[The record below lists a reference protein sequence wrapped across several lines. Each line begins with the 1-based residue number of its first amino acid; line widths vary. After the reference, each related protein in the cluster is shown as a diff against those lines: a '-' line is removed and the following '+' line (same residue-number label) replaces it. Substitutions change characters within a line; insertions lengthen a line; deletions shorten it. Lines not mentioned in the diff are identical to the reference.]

1 MDNQSENLSAV
12 EDFLKNEV
20 FRRWVTERQPADRA
34 YWQAW
39 LAINPDKKAIYEQ
52 AIATFLVLEGTKIE
66 LTDQTA
72 KQKAEQIV
80 DQMVDFSAPIRPLLG
95 WAKWM
100 AAAAIVSVLVWW
112 RMDTDRVES
121 KAIATRTTERK
132 ETIWKQ
138 VKNTTGIPLVV
149 LLPDSS
155 SVLLSS
161 GSQLRFNKQTNQ
173 RQREVYL
180 EGEGFFEVTKN
191 PDRPFI
197 VYTPTLTTK
206 VLGTSF
212 QVRSFDNETSAY
224 VRVKTGKVSVLSAV
238 SPKKP
243 ILLRVNEQLR
253 LDTKTDK
260 MLKQNRSVVDEQS
273 SSIISEQFVFNYTP
287 IPVIFDQL
295 EDSYHMPIVYDQL
308 SLKKCT
314 FTGQLNDV
322 PFLEKIR
329 LICLAIDSTFEVVD
343 NQLIIHSH
351 GCS

>member
-1 MDNQSENLSAV
+1 MDNHSENLSAV
-12 EDFLKNEV
+12 EDFLKNEA
-20 FRRWVTERQPADRA
+20 FRRWVTERQPADKA

-52 AIATFLVLEGTKIE
+52 SIATFLVLEGNKTE
-66 LTDQTA
+66 FTDQTA
-72 KQKAEQIV
+72 KQKAEQLV
-80 DQMVDFSAPIRPLLG
+80 DQMADFSTPVRPLFG
-95 WAKWM
+95 WVKWM
-100 AAAAIVSVLVWW
+100 AAAAIVSALVWW
-112 RMDTDRVES
+112 RMDTDQVGS
-121 KAIATRTTERK
+121 QATATRTTERN
-132 ETIWKQ
+132 ETSWKQ

-173 RQREVYL
+173 AQREVFL
-180 EGEGFFEVTKN
+180 EGEGFFEVTKK

-212 QVRSFDNETSAY
+212 QVRSFDNEASAY

-243 ILLRVNEQLR
+243 ILLRINEQLR

-260 MLKQNRSVVDEQS
+260 VLKQNRSVADEQS
-273 SSIISEQFVFNYTP
+273 SSIINEQFVFNYTP
-287 IPVIFDQL
+287 IPAIFDQL
-295 EDSYHMPIVYDQL
+295 EDSYHMPIIYDQQ

-329 LICLAIDSTFEVVD
+329 LICLAIDSSFEVVD